1 MPKKTTIDKLSANIG
16 KILQDYENGVLL
28 TAEEVTKKIGQKGAT
43 AVRQE
48 SKAHGWGEHT
58 KYDSGW
64 KSQFVKE
71 RLSYRAQIHNA
82 NVPGLPHLLE
92 NGHAKRGGGRVNGVA
107 HIKPIED
114 KLNEEYFD
122 AMRDAL

>member
-1 MPKKTTIDKLSANIG
+1 MPKKTPIDKLEANIS
-16 KILQDYENGVLL
+16 KIYADYEKGILL
-28 TAEEVTKKIGQKGAT
+28 TAEDVTKKIGQKGAT

-48 SKAHGWGEHT
+48 SKANGWGENT

-64 KSQFVKE
+64 KAKFTKE
-71 RLSYRAQIHNA
+71 RLGYKTQIHNA

-92 NGHAKRGGGRVNGVA
+92 NGHAKRNGGRVNGKI

-114 KLNEEYFD
+114 KLNEEYFE